1 MSLVSWRRE
10 PAPPLWLMLA
20 AAVPLALIAL
30 PLAYVGLR
38 AGEAGGSGV
47 AAELFRARTLELL
60 INTVALGVSVTAIS
74 SALGLAAAW
83 AVERSDLPGRGFWR
97 IAAALP
103 LAIPAFVASFA
114 WASLDVAFQGMG
126 GAILILSLSHYPLVY
141 LPVAA
146 ALRGMDPAFEDVS
159 RSLGRPPSRTF
170 FGVVLPQAWPALG
183 AGALLV
189 LTHMLAE
196 FGALALLRVQTFTT
210 AIFSS
215 YELQFDNAAAAL
227 QSAVL
232 LALTLPAALGEMR
245 LRKNLRFSRTGRGGR
260 RDQRAIP
267 LGRAKPFVLAGF
279 AGLIAL
285 STAVPAGMLV
295 YWISVGRSTARGLPD
310 VWPAIQGTLWLA
322 LPGAVIATALA
333 LPLVL
338 AAIRH
343 PGPASRAFDRLPY
356 VVHGLPGVV
365 VALALTFFAIRFA
378 PGLYQTAALL
388 FAAYAV
394 LFLPLAQSALR
405 ASVELAPP
413 RLEEVARSL
422 GRGPFLAFVTVT
434 LPAILPGVGASLA
447 LMTLELAR
455 ELTATLLLAPIGV
468 TTLATEVWS
477 RANDGQYAAAAPF
490 AALLV
495 ALSAVP
501 VYVFTRRSLEL
512 QDL

>member
-1 MSLVSWRRE
+1 MSLAVWRRDS
-10 PAPPLWLMLA
+10 APPLWLAFA
-20 AAVPLALIAL
+20 ALVPCLLIAL
-30 PLAYVGLR
+30 PLVYVALR
-38 AGEAGGSGV
+38 AGEAGVGGV
-47 AAELFRARTLELL
+47 VAELFRPRTLELL
-60 INTVALGVSVTAIS
+60 LNTVVLGVTVTVIS
-74 SALGLAAAW
+74 SVLGVAAAW
-83 AVERSDLPGRGFWR
+83 CVERSDIPFRPFWR

-103 LAIPAFVASFA
+103 LAVPAFVASFA
-114 WASLDVAFQGMG
+114 WASIDVAFQGMA
-126 GAILILSLSHYPLVY
+126 GAILILSLSHFPLVY

-159 RSLGRPPSRTF
+159 RSLGQSPAKTF
-170 FGVVLPQAWPALG
+170 FGVVLPQAFPALG

-210 AIFSS
+210 AIFAS
-215 YELQFDNAAAAL
+215 YELQFDSATAAL

-232 LALTLPAALGEMR
+232 LALTLPAAFGEMR
-245 LRKNLRFSRTGRGGR
+245 LRRGVRVSRSGRGAR
-260 RDQRAIP
+260 RDQRAIA

-279 AGLIAL
+279 AALIAL
-285 STAVPAGMLV
+285 STAVPAGMLA
-295 YWISVGRSTARGLPD
+295 YWVAVGTSTARGLPD
-310 VWPAIQGTLWLA
+310 IWPAIGGTLSLA
-322 LPGAVIATALA
+322 LPGAVIVSALA

-343 PGPASRAFDRLPY
+343 PGPVSRLVDRLPY

-365 VALALTFFAIRFA
+365 VALALTFFAIRFV
-378 PGLYQTAALL
+378 PDLYQTSALL
-388 FAAYAV
+388 FAAYAA

-422 GRGPFLAFVTVT
+422 GKGPFLAFVTVT
-434 LPAILPGVGASLA
+434 LPAIVPGVGASLA

-495 ALSAVP
+495 ALSALP

-512 QDL
+512 HDL